1 MLPGGLL
8 KQGESI
14 IHSGIPATM
23 EVARRISGDQ
33 GAAMAHV
40 ILTHHQIA
48 LLVQKASEGVVPG
61 HVFRRCR
68 GQSVPLPG
76 DGPGAPTARSGCA
89 PCREREGETRS

>member
-1 MLPGGLL
+1 MLLAGLL

-61 HVFRRCR
+61 HVFGDAVDNLYHC
-68 GQSVPLPG
+68 PG
-76 DGPGAPTARSGCA
+76 DGPWGAHCTQWMRPL
-89 PCREREGETRS
+89 P